1 MGLRGADRGGRQR
14 SVSACRPFAFLDEN
28 AYYAREDEGLAFGYF
43 HARQTPA
50 GFTVPKGLVF
60 TALSHDI
67 VVHETSHAL
76 LDGLRSQFYDPGH
89 PDVLGFHEGFA
100 DLVAL
105 FLHFTYADVVENA
118 IAASRG
124 SLSNASLLTDLA
136 REFGYASSSPRN
148 PMAMRSAVDVP
159 GIQAF
164 DSDALPP
171 GRKGPTRYKPGMEE
185 HDLGSVLRL
194 RRLRGVR
201 HRLPAQ
207 EREALADGRPHA
219 PATWAQRSWAASW
232 CAASRRRR
240 ACWPSSSSTSASA
253 RSTTA
258 PRSTW
263 AWGSTSGR

>member
-1 MGLRGADRGGRQR
+1 MVYAVCSLTYAAFRRALGRDIAWACGVPTDAAGVQRLR
-14 SVSACRPFAFLDEN
+14 VRPFAFLDEN

-43 HARQTPA
+43 HARKKPA

-124 SLSNASLLTDLA
+124 ALSNASLLTDLA
-136 REFGYASSSPRN
+136 REFGYASSSPRS
-148 PMAMRSAVDVP
+148 PMAMRSAVDVTGHP
-159 GIQAF
+159 GLRFRRAAARHEGADAVQAR
-164 DSDALPP
+164 D
-171 GRKGPTRYKPGMEE
+171 GRARP
-185 HDLGSVLRL
+185 RL
-194 RRLRGVR
+194 R
-201 HRLPAQ
+201 
-207 EREALADGRPHA
+207 
-219 PATWAQRSWAASW
+219 SWSPPS
-232 CAASRRRR
+232 SRR
-240 ACWPSSSSTSASA
+240 S
-253 RSTTA
+253 
-258 PRSTW
+258 
-263 AWGSTSGR
+263 